1 MGKKTKYSFDE
12 IIRIANDKFHSKY
25 SYENFKFNTMVTKSS
40 ITCPK
45 HGDFQMNMWNHAILG
60 QGCPKC
66 NGRNLTTNDLKE
78 MFKEIHGDRYSYEK
92 FSYTKM
98 HDKST
103 ITCKIHGDFKQT
115 PSKHL
120 LGQGCPKC
128 ANAKKSMEMTI
139 SQQVIVDRATAVHNG
154 FYSYDKLKY
163 NGMHGVA
170 IITCPRHGDFT
181 QIIEDHLNGHGCP
194 KCGFQISRYE
204 VEISEFIKKKLG
216 SNYNIKLN
224 DRSVLNG
231 REIDILIPSLGK
243 GIEFNGS
250 RWHSEEFGKDENYHL
265 KKKIESNENGV
276 ELIEISEDIFIRN
289 RSEIMDIIFKLIS
302 DNVDESLIESL
313 NNIGIISIDDNHLTL
328 DRKFSTNRLNEFII
342 ERLGYNTT
350 FVEMKPRLI
359 EENVNGIS
367 YKVWNCGYIVFNK

>member
-1 MGKKTKYSFDE
+1 M
-12 IIRIANDKFHSKY
+12 
-25 SYENFKFNTMVTKSS
+25 
-40 ITCPK
+40 
-45 HGDFQMNMWNHAILG
+45 
-60 QGCPKC
+60 
-66 NGRNLTTNDLKE
+66 
-78 MFKEIHGDRYSYEK
+78 
-92 FSYTKM
+92 
-98 HDKST
+98 
-103 ITCKIHGDFKQT
+103 
-115 PSKHL
+115 
-120 LGQGCPKC
+120 
-128 ANAKKSMEMTI
+128 
-139 SQQVIVDRATAVHNG
+139 
-154 FYSYDKLKY
+154 
-163 NGMHGVA
+163 
-170 IITCPRHGDFT
+170 
-181 QIIEDHLNGHGCP
+181 
-194 KCGFQISRYE
+194 
-204 VEISEFIKKKLG
+204 
-216 SNYNIKLN
+216 
-224 DRSVLNG
+224 NG

-265 KKKIESNENGV
+265 NKKIESNENGV

-342 ERLGYNTT
+342 ERLGYNST